1 MLGEIKENNKGTK
14 MKIIAQR
21 STEDIDVEF
30 LDNYHYVFKHNTY
43 QNFKSG
49 GIKNPFDKTV
59 YGVGYLGD
67 WKYNG
72 WVNGKPTVEYYIWQ
86 QISDWIL
93 HQLIEA
99 NKLSVIKNES
109 LDLYCGMA
117 SGCDMVFGF
126 ISTLCKLAPKAR
138 LHCILPCKGYN
149 SSHQYYEI
157 LKENADEWVELS
169 DEFYKGCDNARDQ
182 YMVDHCGVLLAIW
195 DGNKSGGVWSTIRK
209 AQKAGKTIIY
219 CPKELLEC

>member
-1 MLGEIKENNKGTK
+1 
-14 MKIIAQR
+14 
-21 STEDIDVEF
+21 
-30 LDNYHYVFKHNTY
+30 
-43 QNFKSG
+43 
-49 GIKNPFDKTV
+49 
-59 YGVGYLGD
+59 
-67 WKYNG
+67 
-72 WVNGKPTVEYYIWQ
+72 
-86 QISDWIL
+86 
-93 HQLIEA
+93 
-99 NKLSVIKNES
+99 
-109 LDLYCGMA
+109 MA

-182 YMVDHCGVLLAIW
+182 YMVDHCDVLLAIW